1 MYIPLKIYALVWEYA
16 RGRVRVRALGVFCCA
31 EEGGVTTFTV
41 WVLRADGLSSGQPAD
56 WRRGH
61 MGVVTSRQ
69 RYANPLTDLDEV
81 RLPNPRK
88 TKVQSVRADKSSTT
102 AAPPVWENFTSL
114 GLMQPFNYGILM
126 MERSRAFTLL
136 MLMVSKCSLV
146 KVDYVFSVELN
157 TIGSWR
163 LLSVFCCECFW
174 QLASQCQI
182 TINAWLLKQL
192 HLHAGL
198 RCMKHL

>member
-31 EEGGVTTFTV
+31 EDSIGLHVCACSRKVGSPRSQSESWEPTGCRRGSRRTGG
-41 WVLRADGLSSGQPAD
+41 G
-56 WRRGH
+56 GH

-88 TKVQSVRADKSSTT
+88 TKAQSVRADKSSTT
-102 AAPPVWENFTSL
+102 AEPPVWENFTSL
-114 GLMQPFNYGILM
+114 GLMQPFNYEILM

-146 KVDYVFSVELN
+146 KMCF
-157 TIGSWR
+157 
-163 LLSVFCCECFW
+163 LLS
-174 QLASQCQI
+174 
-182 TINAWLLKQL
+182 
-192 HLHAGL
+192 
-198 RCMKHL
+198 

>member
-1 MYIPLKIYALVWEYA
+1 
-16 RGRVRVRALGVFCCA
+16 
-31 EEGGVTTFTV
+31 
-41 WVLRADGLSSGQPAD
+41 
-56 WRRGH
+56 

-126 MERSRAFTLL
+126 MERSQAFTLL

-146 KVDYVFSVELN
+146 KMDYVFSVELN
-157 TIGSWR
+157 TIGS
-163 LLSVFCCECFW
+163 
-174 QLASQCQI
+174 
-182 TINAWLLKQL
+182 
-192 HLHAGL
+192 
-198 RCMKHL
+198 